1 MNQHERMHVR
11 NSAGACPAFQWI
23 GQELNH
29 CDACGH
35 PYWEHTHEDVGRRP
49 GPFSGRRHFRLIP
62 ASWRRKVAK
71 RFGVDAEVPC

>member
-23 GQELNH
+23 GQTLDH

-49 GPFSGRRHFRLIP
+49 GPFAKLRRHRRLIP
-62 ASWRRKVAK
+62 RSWARKASRRYM
-71 RFGVDAEVPC
+71 AEETP